1 MRNMFFVILL
11 TFAVPVNA
19 EDSENWTCIKS
30 VHEEYVSSFQEY
42 WDVIGK
48 ELEKRDPAL
57 YQEFFYIISEQ
68 KNNVKMNQITLDH
81 LIKKHRN
88 ELRMDGVVYNV
99 APVYR
104 NYQKQI
110 FRELMEIDEYREMF
124 RANRG
129 FEHVEKMP
137 NFQHL
142 QKVMLLIDSIKDMST
157 IETKGEETLAIGQ
170 QAIIGLQCP
179 ALSK

>member
-1 MRNMFFVILL
+1 MRNLFFVLL
-11 TFAVPVNA
+11 CTFAVPVNA
-19 EDSENWTCIKS
+19 EDSENWACIKS
-30 VHEEYVSSFQEY
+30 VHKKYVSSFQEY
-42 WDVIGK
+42 WDLIGT
-48 ELEKRDPAL
+48 ELEKRDPTL
-57 YQEFFYIISEQ
+57 YQDFSYIISEQ

-88 ELRMDGVVYNV
+88 ELRMDGVVYNI

-104 NYQKQI
+104 DYQKQI
-110 FRELMEIDEYREMF
+110 FRELMEIDEYRELF
-124 RANRG
+124 RTNRE

-142 QKVMLLIDSIKDMST
+142 QKVTLLINSVKNMSA

-179 ALSK
+179 VLNK